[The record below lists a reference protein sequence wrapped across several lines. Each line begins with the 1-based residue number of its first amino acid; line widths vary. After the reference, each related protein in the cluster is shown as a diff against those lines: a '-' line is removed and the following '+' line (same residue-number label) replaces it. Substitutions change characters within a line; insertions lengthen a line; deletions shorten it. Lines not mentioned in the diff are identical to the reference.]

1 MSGLDR
7 RPVEHLGDAGA
18 LDGSVLAI
26 DRREAPGPTVQI
38 ASCVVVGFGL
48 SIAELRRNVTLLRG
62 HVALMAFDIPRSVGP
77 QVSSIHGALAVVRNC
92 PDAQGHGAS
101 VAEHQRRITPARS
114 AGAIL
119 GGVLAVTDGEGAVA
133 CGVSARRRGPV
144 ASGGGVFTA
153 TRCTEVPL
161 APGFNRRSVE
171 DISGPLPCSRSML
184 PIRRNAL
191 TSRPF
196 EISCGVVAG
205 VRVAVAQFGSN
216 VALVG
221 CEVALETVDIS
232 VARRRRDTLISVSV

>member
-1 MSGLDR
+1 MSF
-7 RPVEHLGDAGA
+7 E
-18 LDGSVLAI
+18 
-26 DRREAPGPTVQI
+26 
-38 ASCVVVGFGL
+38 
-48 SIAELRRNVTLLRG
+48 
-62 HVALMAFDIPRSVGP
+62 IPRSVGP
-77 QVSSIHGALAVVRNC
+77 QIISINGARAEVRSR
-92 PDAQGHGAS
+92 PRAQGRGAG
-101 VAEHQRRITPARS
+101 VAEHLRRTTPARG

-119 GGVLAVTDGEGAVA
+119 GGVPAVTDGEGAVA

-144 ASGGGVFTA
+144 AGGGGVCAA
-153 TRCTEVPL
+153 TRGTEVPL
-161 APGFNRRSVE
+161 APGFNRCSVE
-171 DISGPLPCSRSML
+171 DISRPLPCSRSML

-205 VRVAVAQFGSN
+205 VRAAVAQFGGD